1 MLEPLTNQYLMAPL
15 LALLTVAVITD
26 THDRLIPNL
35 LVVIGL
41 VIGIAGH
48 TWLSG
53 VAGFV
58 TATIGACVGLLC
70 LLPFYISG
78 GMGAGDVKLMAVC
91 GAFLGPVHVVVAA
104 VATLLVGGVL
114 GVVWLFRR
122 LISTEPFTST
132 EPDYPQGD
140 ADTVAANP
148 SIPYAVAIAAGA
160 VVSLKVAPA
169 ILLTLGRGIT

>member
-1 MLEPLTNQYLMAPL
+1 MLEPLTNQYLMALL
-15 LALLTVAVITD
+15 LASLTVAVITD
-26 THDRLIPNL
+26 MHHRLIPNL

-122 LISTEPFTST
+122 PTST
-132 EPDYPQGD
+132 EPDYPQGE
-140 ADTVAANP
+140 ANTVAVNP
-148 SIPYAVAIAAGA
+148 TIPYAVAIAAGA

-169 ILLTLGRGIT
+169 IFLALGRGIT

>member
-1 MLEPLTNQYLMAPL
+1 MLEPLTNHYLMAPL

-26 THDRLIPNL
+26 IHHRLIPNV

-78 GMGAGDVKLMAVC
+78 GMGAGDVKLMAAV
-91 GAFLGPVHVVVAA
+91 GALGGPLGSLWTIYYALWAA
-104 VATLLVGGVL
+104 SAYAMGLIIYCSFRKKPIPKTIAFGACLAVGG
-114 GVVWLFRR
+114 
-122 LISTEPFTST
+122 
-132 EPDYPQGD
+132 
-140 ADTVAANP
+140 
-148 SIPYAVAIAAGA
+148 SIALAFHSSVF
-160 VVSLKVAPA
+160 
-169 ILLTLGRGIT
+169 TLGM

>member
-1 MLEPLTNQYLMAPL
+1 VLEPLTNQYLIAPL
-15 LALLTVAVITD
+15 LALLAVAVITD
-26 THDRLIPNL
+26 MHHRLIPNL

-41 VIGIAGH
+41 VIGVAGH

-58 TATIGACVGLLC
+58 TATLGTCVGLLC

-114 GVVWLFRR
+114 GTAWLFRR
-122 LISTEPFTST
+122 LTST
-132 EPDYPQGD
+132 EPDYPQGE
-140 ADTVAANP
+140 ADTVAVNP
-148 SIPYAVAIAAGA
+148 AIPYAVAIAAGA
-160 VVSLKVAPA
+160 VVSLLIAPA
-169 ILLTLGRGIT
+169 IFFALGRGIT

>member
-1 MLEPLTNQYLMAPL
+1 VLEPLTNQYLMAPL

-91 GAFLGPVHVVVAA
+91 GAFLGPVHVVVAI

-114 GVVWLFRR
+114 GAVWLFRR
-122 LISTEPFTST
+122 LTST
-132 EPDYPQGD
+132 EPDYPQGE
-140 ADTVAANP
+140 ADTLAVNP

-169 ILLTLGRGIT
+169 NFLALGRGIT

>member
-1 MLEPLTNQYLMAPL
+1 MLEPLTNQYLVAPL

-35 LVVIGL
+35 VVVIGL

-104 VATLLVGGVL
+104 AATLLVGGVL
-114 GVVWLFRR
+114 GAVWLFRR
-122 LISTEPFTST
+122 STST
-132 EPDYPQGD
+132 EPDYPQGE

-148 SIPYAVAIAAGA
+148 TIPYAVAIAAGA

-169 ILLTLGRGIT
+169 IFLALGRGIT

>member
-26 THDRLIPNL
+26 MHHRLIPNV
-35 LVVIGL
+35 LVVVGL

-78 GMGAGDVKLMAVC
+78 RMGAGDVKLMAVC

-114 GVVWLFRR
+114 GTVWLFWR
-122 LISTEPFTST
+122 LTSTDT
-132 EPDYPQGD
+132 EPDYPQDEAD
-140 ADTVAANP
+140 AVAVNP
-148 SIPYAVAIAAGA
+148 GIPYAVAIAAGA

-169 ILLTLGRGIT
+169 IFLALGRGIT

>member
-1 MLEPLTNQYLMAPL
+1 MLEPLTNQYLMQSL
-15 LALLTVAVITD
+15 LALLTLAVITD

-35 LVVIGL
+35 LVVVGL

-58 TATIGACVGLLC
+58 TATFGACVGLLC

-114 GVVWLFRR
+114 GAVWWFRR
-122 LISTEPFTST
+122 HTST
-132 EPDYPQGD
+132 EPVYPQGE

-148 SIPYAVAIAAGA
+148 TIPYAVAIAAGA

-169 ILLTLGRGIT
+169 IFLALGRGIT

>member
-1 MLEPLTNQYLMAPL
+1 MLEPPTNQYLMAPL

-91 GAFLGPVHVVVAA
+91 GAFLGPVYVVVAA
-104 VATLLVGGVL
+104 VAALVVGGVI
-114 GVVWLFRR
+114 GSVWLITQ
-122 LISTEPFTST
+122 LSSTGS
-132 EPDYPQGD
+132 DDPQDD
-140 ADTVAANP
+140 ADSFSINLG
-148 SIPYAVAIAAGA
+148 IPYALAVSAGA
-160 VVSLKVAPA
+160 IISLMVAPA
-169 ILLTLGRGIT
+169 IALTLAKGIS

>member
-114 GVVWLFRR
+114 GVAWLFRR
-122 LISTEPFTST
+122 RTST
-132 EPDYPQGD
+132 EPDYPQGE

-148 SIPYAVAIAAGA
+148 TIPYAVAIAAGA

-169 ILLTLGRGIT
+169 IFLALGRGIT

>member
-114 GVVWLFRR
+114 GTVGLFRR
-122 LISTEPFTST
+122 LTST
-132 EPDYPQGD
+132 EPDYPQGE
-140 ADTVAANP
+140 ADTVAVNP
-148 SIPYAVAIAAGA
+148 AIPYAVAIAAGA

-169 ILLTLGRGIT
+169 IFLALGRGIT